1 MEDRLS
7 WRHIWTQRC
16 FLVNPSTHL
25 IIFYLLIC
33 FFRVKIFSAAG
44 VATQRV
50 LQEEGLIENA
60 VVRGKQ
66 LKTALKELQS
76 RYPVIAEVRG
86 PGLMIGMEFHDR
98 KTPGI

>member
-1 MEDRLS
+1 MEAHMDPTL
-7 WRHIWTQRC
+7 
-16 FLVNPSTHL
+16 FLGRSHL
-25 IIFYLLIC
+25 IIFLLII
-33 FFRVKIFSAAG
+33 FPGKKKIFSAAG